1 MLPRNSQAV
10 DTLPPDAPKV
20 LYGNGV
26 ERMMKMY
33 YLYGAILILVGL
45 GIVFLYVSE
54 IARSPK

>member
-1 MLPRNSQAV
+1 LF
-10 DTLPPDAPKV
+10 LPDAPKV
-20 LYGNGV
+20 LYGNCL

-54 IARSPK
+54 MARSPK